1 MTDKLTLKQKY
12 LENKTQNDLDIEML
26 QLEVLLLKNECA
38 SLQAQINAVAKYL
51 DSVLMVVKDL
61 NAIIHQKETI

>member
-1 MTDKLTLKQKY
+1 MNQDNFNQKTEQLINQHE
-12 LENKTQNDLDIEML
+12 LEIA
-26 QLEVLLLKNECA
+26 LLKNECT

-51 DSVLMVVKDL
+51 DSVFIVVKDL